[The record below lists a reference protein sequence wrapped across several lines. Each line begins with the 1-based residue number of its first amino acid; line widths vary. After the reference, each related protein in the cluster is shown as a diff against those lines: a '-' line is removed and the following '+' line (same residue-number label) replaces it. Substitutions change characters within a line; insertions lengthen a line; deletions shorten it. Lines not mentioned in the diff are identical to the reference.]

1 MNYQNLK
8 ISVNW
13 AESDTDI
20 DIVAFM
26 LDDDKWI
33 PSEEFMVYFNNRNS
47 ADAALQH
54 SGDDRFGGGEGET
67 LRIDLSQVAEGIE
80 EIMFVVCLHPQE
92 GKINNFGHIPQAK
105 LEILDETNQRV
116 LMELNLTQSFPN
128 ETAIELARLYLRFG
142 KWRFEDIQVGYKVDL
157 AHFVNK
163 FVY

>member
-20 DIVAFM
+20 DLVAFM
-26 LDDDKWI
+26 REDGFI
-33 PSEEFMVYFNNRNS
+33 PSEEFMVYFNNKVS
-47 ADAALQH
+47 ADGAVQH
-54 SGDDRFGGGEGET
+54 LGDDRSGGAEGET
-67 LRIDLSQVAEGIE
+67 MQIDLSQVAEGID
-80 EIMFVVCLHPQE
+80 EIMFVVCLNPQE
-92 GKINNFGHIPQAK
+92 GKINNFGHVPQAK
-105 LEILDETNQRV
+105 LKILDETNQRV
-116 LMELNLTQSFPN
+116 LIEVNLTQSFPN
-128 ETAIELARLYLRFG
+128 ESAVELGRMYLLAG